1 MKKIISIDRDISFKT
16 MIKEITSICLDHTLK
31 FVSNS
36 SVEGD
41 LIVSGT
47 YKMTEASRLEED
59 FEYKIPVSI
68 STTLNFVL
76 DTAEVEIDDF
86 SYEVVGDDTLSV
98 KIDILL
104 AGVEE
109 VIVEKEEVREC
120 DEEEEKEEV
129 RECDGEEEKEEVR
142 ALKEVDEETTL
153 VNNDLEVLE
162 DKQEVVEEV
171 EDDKDK
177 DNKTINSLFMS
188 LTEEDETFST
198 YLVYI
203 MRKNDSIEKVLDMYG
218 ITREELSNYN
228 DLDSVEVGSKLIIP
242 CSNE

>member
-1 MKKIISIDRDISFKT
+1 MKKIISIDREISFTT

-31 FVSNS
+31 FVSNNS
-36 SVEGD
+36 IEGD
-41 LIVSGT
+41 LVLSGT
-47 YKMTEASRLEED
+47 YKMTEASRLEEE

-68 STTLNFVL
+68 TTTQNYVLSTS
-76 DTAEVEIDDF
+76 EVEIDDF

-104 AGVEE
+104 EGVEE
-109 VIVEKEEVREC
+109 VLV
-120 DEEEEKEEV
+120 EKEEV
-129 RECDGEEEKEEVR
+129 RECDGEEEKDEEIPLKEEV
-142 ALKEVDEETTL
+142 KEVVPVDNNIEILDSDEK
-153 VNNDLEVLE
+153 E
-162 DKQEVVEEV
+162 DIKISNTEEKVEEQS
-171 EDDKDK
+171 KS
-177 DNKTINSLFMS
+177 INSLFMS

-228 DLDSVEVGSKLIIP
+228 DLDSIEIGSKLIIP

>member
-104 AGVEE
+104 EGVEE
-109 VIVEKEEVREC
+109 VVV
-120 DEEEEKEEV
+120 EKEEV
-129 RECDGEEEKEEVR
+129 RECDGEEEKEKEIP
-142 ALKEVDEETTL
+142 LKEVEEETTL

-203 MRKNDSIEKVLDMYG
+203 MRKNDSIEKVLDMYS

>member
-86 SYEVVGDDTLSV
+86 SYEVVDDDTLSV

-104 AGVEE
+104 EGVEE
-109 VIVEKEEVREC
+109 VII
-120 DEEEEKEEV
+120 EKEEV
-129 RECDGEEEKEEVR
+129 RECDGEEEKEVEIP
-142 ALKEVDEETTL
+142 LKEVDDETVL
-153 VNNDLEVLE
+153 VNNDIEVVE
-162 DKQEVVEEV
+162 DKKVEVEEV
-171 EDDKDK
+171 EEKDNDKDK